1 MILFTT
7 YEVKDENGNFVV
19 TNWGFNS
26 AEELEARLKTG
37 VVPNNDDEIYNVEI
51 DGEKK
56 DFPGG
61 IWFKNLLTYLRK
73 EDESHE

>member
-7 YEVKDENGNFVV
+7 YEAKDANGNFVI

-26 AEELEARLKTG
+26 AEELEERLKTG
-37 VVPNNDDEIYNVEI
+37 VVPNNYDEIYDVEI

-56 DFPGG
+56 YFPGG
-61 IWFKNLLTYLRK
+61 TWFEDLLTYLGL
-73 EDESHE
+73 